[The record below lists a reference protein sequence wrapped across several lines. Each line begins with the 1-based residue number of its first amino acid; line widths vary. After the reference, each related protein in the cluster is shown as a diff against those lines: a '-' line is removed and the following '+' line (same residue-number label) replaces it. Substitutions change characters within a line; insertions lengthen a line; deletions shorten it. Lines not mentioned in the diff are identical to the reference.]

1 MVVVGW
7 LVIALAVWL
16 LDSAIRNRPPIET
29 LREIVS
35 TGTLPVTGKSYPAVP
50 SHPSAVASSASTGGA
65 TGTGVAYVASG
76 GSGQVDQWISQAF
89 TILAQNG
96 VDPKYLD
103 ADAVRTIIQHE
114 SGGDPTAENT
124 TDINAQEG
132 HPSIGLMQTI
142 GPTFNAYMLPGHGDI
157 RNPVDNIIAGVRYSI
172 ANYGGPAGTPGVKS
186 IRAGGGYLPY

>member
-1 MVVVGW
+1 MLIVGW
-7 LVIALAVWL
+7 FVVALAVWL
-16 LDSAIRNRPPIET
+16 LDSAIRNRPPITT

-35 TGTLPVTGKSYPAVP
+35 TGQLPVTGKSYPAP
-50 SHPSAVASSASTGGA
+50 SHSAALASSASA
-65 TGTGVAYVASG
+65 TGVSASYAASG
-76 GSGQVDQWISQAF
+76 GSAQVDQWITQAF

-103 ADAVRTIIQHE
+103 ADAVRTIIKYE
-114 SGGDPTAENT
+114 SGGDPTITNT

-142 GPTFNAYMLPGHGDI
+142 GPTFNAYALPGHNDI
-157 RNPVDNIIAGVRYSI
+157 RNPVDNIIAGVRYAI

-186 IRAGGGYLPY
+186 IRAGGGYKPY